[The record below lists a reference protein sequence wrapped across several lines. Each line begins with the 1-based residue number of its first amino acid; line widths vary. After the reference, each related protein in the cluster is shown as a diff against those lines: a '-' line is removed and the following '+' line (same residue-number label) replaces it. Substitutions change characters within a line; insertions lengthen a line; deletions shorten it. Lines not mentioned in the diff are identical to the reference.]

1 MAFVVEL
8 VFRGN
13 ETDRLSFGEAH
24 RAYWKKMAARG
35 ILLGGGPWRDGTGE
49 FLVCEAPDRRT
60 LLRVL
65 YADPYAQAQVIGE
78 LRVREWNAVM
88 GHVVLAGLERSTGG
102 AGTHERIRGGVPAPG
117 TPPVPPAPG
126 TPRIPPAPGASRIP
140 PAPGAPPAPPSAREE
155 LTAHER
161 RIATMMLDG
170 LTNKQIAESFT
181 VSTRAVELHITRIYR
196 KLDIRRRAQLAA
208 AIDRFEAA
216 LAC

>member
-1 MAFVVEL
+1 MGESYVAFVVEL

-24 RAYWKKMAARG
+24 RTYWKRMAARG

-49 FLVCEAPDRRT
+49 LLVCDARDRRT

-102 AGTHERIRGGVPAPG
+102 AGTHERIRGGVP
-117 TPPVPPAPG
+117 TPVPPALREE
-126 TPRIPPAPGASRIP
+126 TAV
-140 PAPGAPPAPPSAREE
+140 REE

>member
-1 MAFVVEL
+1 MGESYVAFVVEL

-24 RAYWKKMAARG
+24 RTYWKRMAARG

-49 FLVCEAPDRRT
+49 LLVCEARDRGT

-102 AGTHERIRGGVPAPG
+102 AGTHERIRGGVAAP
-117 TPPVPPAPG
+117 TPPSVREVAAV
-126 TPRIPPAPGASRIP
+126 REEVAV
-140 PAPGAPPAPPSAREE
+140 REE

>member
-1 MAFVVEL
+1 M
-8 VFRGN
+8 
-13 ETDRLSFGEAH
+13 SFGEAH
-24 RAYWKKMAARG
+24 RAYWKRMAARG

-60 LLRVL
+60 LLRIL

-102 AGTHERIRGGVPAPG
+102 AGTHERIRGGGPAP
-117 TPPVPPAPG
+117 VAPL
-126 TPRIPPAPGASRIP
+126 APL
-140 PAPGAPPAPPSAREE
+140 APPSAREEPTAPPSAREE

>member
-24 RAYWKKMAARG
+24 RAYWKRMAARG

-49 FLVCEAPDRRT
+49 LLVCEAADRRT

-102 AGTHERIRGGVPAPG
+102 AGTHERIRGGVPAPVA
-117 TPPVPPAPG
+117 PIVPA
-126 TPRIPPAPGASRIP
+126 R
-140 PAPGAPPAPPSAREE
+140 AREE

>member
-1 MAFVVEL
+1 VAFVVEL

-24 RAYWKKMAARG
+24 RAYWKRMAARG

-60 LLRVL
+60 LLRIL

-102 AGTHERIRGGVPAPG
+102 AGTHERIRGGGPAP
-117 TPPVPPAPG
+117 VAPL
-126 TPRIPPAPGASRIP
+126 
-140 PAPGAPPAPPSAREE
+140 APPSGREEPTAPPSAREE

>member
-1 MAFVVEL
+1 MGESYVAFVVEL

-24 RAYWKKMAARG
+24 RTYWKRMAARG

-49 FLVCEAPDRRT
+49 LLVCEAPDRRT

-65 YADPYAQAQVIGE
+65 YADPYAQAQVFGE

-88 GHVVLAGLERSTGG
+88 GHVVLAGLERTTGG
-102 AGTHERIRGGVPAPG
+102 AGTHERIRGGVAAL
-117 TPPVPPAPG
+117 VPPAV
-126 TPRIPPAPGASRIP
+126 TAP
-140 PAPGAPPAPPSAREE
+140 APPAVREEAAVREE

>member
-35 ILLGGGPWRDGTGE
+35 VLLGGGPWRDGTGE

-117 TPPVPPAPG
+117 APPTPAPV
-126 TPRIPPAPGASRIP
+126 T
-140 PAPGAPPAPPSAREE
+140 PPSAREE

>member
-24 RAYWKKMAARG
+24 RAYWKRMAARG

-102 AGTHERIRGGVPAPG
+102 AGTHERIRGGAPAP
-117 TPPVPPAPG
+117 VAPL
-126 TPRIPPAPGASRIP
+126 
-140 PAPGAPPAPPSAREE
+140 APPAPAAPSAREE